1 VQRAIAGLD
10 HLIIGVLDL
19 EAARGQ
25 WGRLGFNSTPRGR
38 HVGWA
43 TANYCIMFERDYLE
57 LLGIVDPKAFSNGL
71 DERLA
76 ADGEGLLG
84 MALASADPAAT
95 AAAWQE
101 AGLTSAAA
109 RPLTRLLESETPPI
123 DLGFTNVMIDAAES
137 AGINVFACHHLTPEP
152 MRRPAWLRHPNG
164 AVGVAGVTVIADDV
178 EPLARLAEQLV
189 GSAAVTRTDR
199 IRTVQTGGAPILLAA
214 PDDAGLL
221 HPAFDL
227 PASAPTP
234 RLAVLEIAVADTKV
248 TAHFLAQQQVP
259 FIAEKSDALL
269 VEPADA
275 TGVHLAFSQS

>member
-1 VQRAIAGLD
+1 MQRAIAGLD
-10 HLIIGVLDL
+10 HLIIGVHDL

-57 LLGIVDPKAFSNGL
+57 LLGIVDPNAFSNGL

-95 AAAWQE
+95 VAAWQA
-101 AGLTSAAA
+101 AGLATAAV

-178 EPLARLAEQLV
+178 EPLARLAGQLV

-199 IRTVQTGGAPILLAA
+199 IRTVQTGGAPILLAT

-227 PASAPTP
+227 PTSAPAP
-234 RLAVLEIAVADTKV
+234 CLAVLEVAVTDTAA
-248 TAHFLAQQQVP
+248 TSRFLAQQQVP
-259 FIAEKSDALL
+259 FVAEKSGTLL
-269 VEPADA
+269 VQPAAA
-275 TGVHLAFSQS
+275 TGVHLAFASA

>member
-10 HLIIGVLDL
+10 HLIIGVENL

-43 TANYCIMFERDYLE
+43 TANYCIMFEREYLE
-57 LLGIVDPKAFSNGL
+57 LLGIVDPNAFSNGL

-76 ADGEGLLG
+76 EIGEGMLG
-84 MALASADPAAT
+84 IALASVDPAAT
-95 AAAWQE
+95 AAAWQ
-101 AGLTSAAA
+101 AVGLTSAAS
-109 RPLTRLLESETPPI
+109 RPLTRLLGSETPPI
-123 DLGFTNVMIDAAES
+123 ELGFTNVMIGAVES

-164 AVGVAGVTVIADDV
+164 AVGIAGVTVIADDV
-178 EPLARLAEQLV
+178 EPLAYLAEQLV

-199 IRTVQTGGAPILLAA
+199 IRTVQTGGAPIVLAT

-227 PASAPTP
+227 PASAPEP
-234 RLAVLEIAVADTKV
+234 RLAVLEIAVADT
-248 TAHFLAQQQVP
+248 TITRRFLDQQQVP
-259 FIAEKSDALL
+259 FVAEKNGTPL
-269 VEPADA
+269 VQPVDA
-275 TGVHLAFSQS
+275 TGVHLAFVSA

>member
-1 VQRAIAGLD
+1 MQRAIAGLD
-10 HLIIGVLDL
+10 HLIIGVHDL

-57 LLGIVDPKAFSNGL
+57 LLGIIDPNAFSNGL
-71 DERLA
+71 DQRLA

-84 MALASADPAAT
+84 MALASPDPAAT
-95 AAAWQE
+95 AAAWQA
-101 AGLTSAAA
+101 AGLTSAAF

-123 DLGFTNVMIDAAES
+123 ELDFANVMIDAVES

-199 IRTVQTGGAPILLAA
+199 IRTVQTGGVPILLAT

-227 PASAPTP
+227 PASATEP
-234 RLAVLEIAVADTKV
+234 RLVVLEIAVADTTT
-248 TAHFLAQQQVP
+248 TARFLTKQQVP
-259 FIAEKSDALL
+259 FVAEKSGTLL
-269 VEPADA
+269 VQPADA
-275 TGVHLAFSQS
+275 TGVHLAFVQS